1 MKVFFTRA
9 LTRLRRL
16 PVVMPPRASR
26 GVDRNEPRVAEPEL
40 EVHRPV
46 NLLPERP
53 AGRIVQVVVPD
64 DTDVR
69 DPERFHQAQI
79 GLVPLERAGA
89 CEVSEIRKEERLTLA
104 HLSYELR
111 EDCLRGRVDPR
122 TRVARKGKPQRLV
135 EGRLLDPFR
144 HLRVAQRRT
153 SATRRGLSHVRCAHM
168 PRSVLLDQRGD
179 GVVSRETG
187 RARPQREWPPKRSP
201 IELRRT
207 KARSGRRMRASKTRR
222 TASRATSSCCRSS
235 ANARG
240 RIALRSSG

>member
-9 LTRLRRL
+9 LNRLRRL

-53 AGRIVQVVVPD
+53 PGRIVQVVVPD

-69 DPERFHQAQI
+69 DPERFDEAQI
-79 GLVPLERAGA
+79 GLVPLERPGS

-104 HLSYELR
+104 HLLYELR

-144 HLRVAQRRT
+144 HLRVAHAELLPRAEGCHTSGSRT
-153 SATRRGLSHVRCAHM
+153 CRGASFSTSEAMESFL
-168 PRSVLLDQRGD
+168 
-179 GVVSRETG
+179 
-187 RARPQREWPPKRSP
+187 ARPVGQDHSANGHRNDHRSSCGEPKRVP
-201 IELRRT
+201 GGE
-207 KARSGRRMRASKTRR
+207 
-222 TASRATSSCCRSS
+222 
-235 ANARG
+235 
-240 RIALRSSG
+240 